1 MNWLFFSIAT
11 ALLWG
16 TAELFYKKGAQPD
29 EKYSHLKI
37 SVWVGVVMGAHA
49 IYTLLTQDI
58 GYNPANLLIY
68 LPVSL
73 FYIFSMTFSYFGMR
87 FLEESISDPIEN
99 TAGVICVL
107 LFAIFMG
114 DEFSA
119 LTWIAVAVI
128 TLGVVG
134 VSYIENRG
142 ETPRKKLLG
151 KKLAI
156 VAFCMPFVYALLD
169 AFGTFLDD
177 AFFLVEDIANA
188 PFVDVTEETI
198 EAVANPSYEL
208 PFALFALFMGDEFSW
223 LTWLSVGVITVG
235 VVGVSYLENHGE
247 TTRKK
252 NYGKAL
258 AIISFCM
265 PFVYALLD
273 AFGTFLDD
281 AFFLIEDVASSPLV
295 DVTEETIEAVANTS
309 YELTFALFALCL
321 FIFMKSKKVKFGS
334 VPQHKDKILAAV
346 FETAGQFTYVY
357 ALGGVDAV
365 AAPILS
371 SVCVVSLL
379 LSRIFLKEKL
389 SWKTY
394 AFIAV
399 VIVGILLLAVSEE
412 L

>member
-1 MNWLFFSIAT
+1 MSWLFFSVAT

-49 IYTLLTQDI
+49 IYTLLTQNI
-58 GYNPANLLIY
+58 GYNPVNLLIY

-114 DEFSA
+114 DEFSL

-128 TLGVVG
+128 TVGVVG
-134 VSYIENRG
+134 VSFLENHG
-142 ETPRKKLLG
+142 ETQRKKKLG

-156 VAFCMPFVYALLD
+156 VAFCMPFVYAFLD

-177 AFFLVEDIANA
+177 AFFLVEDIASA
-188 PFVDVTEETI
+188 PF
-198 EAVANPSYEL
+198 
-208 PFALFALFMGDEFSW
+208 
-223 LTWLSVGVITVG
+223 
-235 VVGVSYLENHGE
+235 
-247 TTRKK
+247 
-252 NYGKAL
+252 
-258 AIISFCM
+258 
-265 PFVYALLD
+265 
-273 AFGTFLDD
+273 
-281 AFFLIEDVASSPLV
+281 V

-309 YELTFALFALCL
+309 YELTFAFFALIL
-321 FIFMKSKKVKFGS
+321 FLFMKAKKVKFGP

-389 SWKTY
+389 TWKTY

-399 VIVGILLLAVSEE
+399 VIFGILLLAVAEE

>member
-1 MNWLFFSIAT
+1 MSWLFFSVAT
-11 ALLWG
+11 AILWG
-16 TAELFYKKGAQPD
+16 TAELFYKKGARDD
-29 EKYSHLKI
+29 EKFSHLKI
-37 SVWVGVVMGAHA
+37 CVWVGVVMGAHA
-49 IYTLLTQDI
+49 IFTLLTQNI
-58 GYNPANLLIY
+58 GFNPVNLIRY

-73 FYIFSMTFSYFGMR
+73 FYIISMAFSYFGMR

-119 LTWIAVAVI
+119 LTWIAVIVI
-128 TLGVVG
+128 TVGVVG
-134 VSYIENRG
+134 VSFLENKG
-142 ETPRKKLLG
+142 ETPRKKKLG
-151 KKLAI
+151 KTLAI

-198 EAVANPSYEL
+198 EAVAN
-208 PFALFALFMGDEFSW
+208 
-223 LTWLSVGVITVG
+223 
-235 VVGVSYLENHGE
+235 
-247 TTRKK
+247 
-252 NYGKAL
+252 
-258 AIISFCM
+258 
-265 PFVYALLD
+265 
-273 AFGTFLDD
+273 
-281 AFFLIEDVASSPLV
+281 
-295 DVTEETIEAVANTS
+295 TS
-309 YELTFALFALCL
+309 YELTFALFALGL
-321 FIFMKSKKVKFGS
+321 FIFMKAKKVKFGP

-389 SWKTY
+389 NWKTY

-399 VIVGILLLAVSEE
+399 VIIGILLLAVAEE

>member
-1 MNWLFFSIAT
+1 MSWLFFSIAT

-16 TAELFYKKGAQPD
+16 TAELFYKKGARPD

-37 SVWVGVVMGAHA
+37 CVWVGIVMGLHA
-49 IYTLLTQDI
+49 VFTLLTQDI
-58 GYNPANLLIY
+58 GYNPMNLIAY

-73 FYIFSMTFSYFGMR
+73 MYIISMAFSYFGMR

-114 DEFSA
+114 DEFSV
-119 LTWIAVAVI
+119 LTWVAVAVI
-128 TLGVVG
+128 AVGVVG
-134 VSYIENRG
+134 VGYLENHG
-142 ETPRKKLLG
+142 ETTRKKTYG
-151 KKLAI
+151 KKLAV

-177 AFFLVEDIANA
+177 AFFLVEDISAT
-188 PFVDVTEETI
+188 P
-198 EAVANPSYEL
+198 
-208 PFALFALFMGDEFSW
+208 
-223 LTWLSVGVITVG
+223 
-235 VVGVSYLENHGE
+235 
-247 TTRKK
+247 
-252 NYGKAL
+252 
-258 AIISFCM
+258 
-265 PFVYALLD
+265 
-273 AFGTFLDD
+273 
-281 AFFLIEDVASSPLV
+281 LI

-309 YELTFALFALCL
+309 YELTFALFALGL
-321 FIFMKSKKVKFGS
+321 YIFMKSRGVKFGA

-389 SWKTY
+389 NWKTY
-394 AFIAV
+394 AFIGI
-399 VIVGILLLAVSEE
+399 VIFGILLLAVAEE

>member
-1 MNWLFFSIAT
+1 MSWLFFSIAT
-11 ALLWG
+11 AVLWG
-16 TAELFYKKGAQPD
+16 TAELFYKKGAQPN

-37 SVWVGVVMGAHA
+37 CVWVGVVMGAHA
-49 IYTLLTQDI
+49 IFTLLTQNID
-58 GYNPANLLIY
+58 YNPINLLVY
-68 LPVSL
+68 APVSL
-73 FYIFSMTFSYFGMR
+73 FYIISMAFSYFGMR

-99 TAGVICVL
+99 TAGVVCVL

-114 DEFSA
+114 DEFSV
-119 LTWIAVAVI
+119 LTWVAVGVI
-128 TLGVVG
+128 TVGVVG
-134 VSYIENRG
+134 VSYLENHG
-142 ETPRKKLLG
+142 ETPRKKNLG

-156 VAFCMPFVYALLD
+156 VSFCMPFLYALLD

-177 AFFLVEDIANA
+177 AFFLVED
-188 PFVDVTEETI
+188 
-198 EAVANPSYEL
+198 
-208 PFALFALFMGDEFSW
+208 
-223 LTWLSVGVITVG
+223 
-235 VVGVSYLENHGE
+235 
-247 TTRKK
+247 
-252 NYGKAL
+252 
-258 AIISFCM
+258 
-265 PFVYALLD
+265 
-273 AFGTFLDD
+273 
-281 AFFLIEDVASSPLV
+281 VASTPLV
-295 DVTEETIEAVANTS
+295 GVTEETIEAVANTS

-321 FIFMKSKKVKFGS
+321 FIFMKAKKVKFGP

-399 VIVGILLLAVSEE
+399 VIIGILLLAVAEE

>member
-1 MNWLFFSIAT
+1 MSWLFFSVAT

-16 TAELFYKKGAQPD
+16 TAELFYKKGARPE
-29 EKYSHLKI
+29 EKFSHLKI
-37 SVWVGVVMGAHA
+37 SVWVGVVMGIHA
-49 IYTLLTQDI
+49 VYTLLTQDI
-58 GYNPANLLIY
+58 GFNPVNLLVY

-128 TLGVVG
+128 TVGVVG
-134 VSYIENRG
+134 VSYLENKG
-142 ETPRKKLLG
+142 ETPRKKTYG
-151 KKLAI
+151 KKLAV
-156 VAFCMPFVYALLD
+156 VAFIMPFLYALLD

-177 AFFLVEDIANA
+177 AFFLVEDIAAA
-188 PFVDVTEETI
+188 PFVDVTEET
-198 EAVANPSYEL
+198 
-208 PFALFALFMGDEFSW
+208 M
-223 LTWLSVGVITVG
+223 
-235 VVGVSYLENHGE
+235 
-247 TTRKK
+247 
-252 NYGKAL
+252 
-258 AIISFCM
+258 
-265 PFVYALLD
+265 
-273 AFGTFLDD
+273 
-281 AFFLIEDVASSPLV
+281 
-295 DVTEETIEAVANTS
+295 EAVANTS
-309 YELTFALFALCL
+309 YELTFALFALGL
-321 FIFMKSKKVKFGS
+321 FLFMKAKGVKFGP

-394 AFIAV
+394 LFIGI
-399 VIVGILLLAVSEE
+399 VIVGILLLAVAEE

>member
-1 MNWLFFSIAT
+1 MSWLFFSIAT
-11 ALLWG
+11 AVLWG
-16 TAELFYKKGAQPD
+16 TAELFYKKGAQPN

-37 SVWVGVVMGAHA
+37 CVWVGIVMGAHA
-49 IYTLLTQDI
+49 IFTLLTQDI
-58 GYNPANLLIY
+58 GYNPVNLIVY

-73 FYIFSMTFSYFGMR
+73 MYIISMAFSYFGMR

-114 DEFSA
+114 DEFSV
-119 LTWIAVAVI
+119 LTWVAVAVI
-128 TLGVVG
+128 AVGVVG
-134 VSYIENRG
+134 VGYLENHG
-142 ETPRKKLLG
+142 ETTRKKTYG
-151 KKLAI
+151 KKLAV

-177 AFFLVEDIANA
+177 AFFLVEDISAT
-188 PFVDVTEETI
+188 P
-198 EAVANPSYEL
+198 
-208 PFALFALFMGDEFSW
+208 
-223 LTWLSVGVITVG
+223 
-235 VVGVSYLENHGE
+235 
-247 TTRKK
+247 
-252 NYGKAL
+252 
-258 AIISFCM
+258 
-265 PFVYALLD
+265 
-273 AFGTFLDD
+273 
-281 AFFLIEDVASSPLV
+281 LI

-321 FIFMKSKKVKFGS
+321 FIFMKSKGVKFGT

-394 AFIAV
+394 AFIGI
-399 VIVGILLLAVSEE
+399 VIIGILLLAVAEE

>member
-1 MNWLFFSIAT
+1 MSWLFFSVAT

-29 EKYSHLKI
+29 EKFSHLKI
-37 SVWVGVVMGAHA
+37 CVWVGIVMGAHA
-49 IYTLLTQDI
+49 IFTLLTQDI
-58 GYNPANLLIY
+58 GYNPINLICY

-73 FYIFSMTFSYFGMR
+73 MYIISMAFSYFGMR

-99 TAGVICVL
+99 TAGVLCVL

-128 TLGVVG
+128 AVGVVG
-134 VSYIENRG
+134 VGFLENKG
-142 ETPRKKLLG
+142 ETPRKKKYG
-151 KKLAI
+151 KKLAV
-156 VAFCMPFVYALLD
+156 VAFIMPFIYAFLD

-177 AFFLVEDIANA
+177 AFFLVEDIAS
-188 PFVDVTEETI
+188 T
-198 EAVANPSYEL
+198 
-208 PFALFALFMGDEFSW
+208 
-223 LTWLSVGVITVG
+223 
-235 VVGVSYLENHGE
+235 
-247 TTRKK
+247 
-252 NYGKAL
+252 
-258 AIISFCM
+258 
-265 PFVYALLD
+265 
-273 AFGTFLDD
+273 
-281 AFFLIEDVASSPLV
+281 PLV

-321 FIFMKSKKVKFGS
+321 FIFMKSKGVKFGS
-334 VPQHKDKILAAV
+334 VPQHKDKIMAAI

-371 SVCVVSLL
+371 SVCIVSLL

-389 SWKTY
+389 PKKTY
-394 AFIAV
+394 LFISI
-399 VIVGILLLAVSEE
+399 VIVGILLLAVAEE

>member
-1 MNWLFFSIAT
+1 MSWLFFSVAT

-29 EKYSHLKI
+29 EKFSHLKI
-37 SVWVGVVMGAHA
+37 CVWVGVVMGAHA
-49 IYTLLTQDI
+49 IFTLLTQDI
-58 GYNPANLLIY
+58 GYNPVNLLVY

-73 FYIFSMTFSYFGMR
+73 FYIISMAFSYFGMR

-114 DEFSA
+114 DEFSL
-119 LTWIAVAVI
+119 LTWIAVGVI
-128 TLGVVG
+128 TVGVVG
-134 VSYIENRG
+134 VSYMENAG
-142 ETPRKKLLG
+142 ETPRKKTYG

-156 VAFCMPFVYALLD
+156 VAFIMPFLYALLD
-169 AFGTFLDD
+169 AVGTFLDD

-198 EAVANPSYEL
+198 EAVAN
-208 PFALFALFMGDEFSW
+208 
-223 LTWLSVGVITVG
+223 
-235 VVGVSYLENHGE
+235 
-247 TTRKK
+247 
-252 NYGKAL
+252 
-258 AIISFCM
+258 
-265 PFVYALLD
+265 
-273 AFGTFLDD
+273 
-281 AFFLIEDVASSPLV
+281 
-295 DVTEETIEAVANTS
+295 TS
-309 YELTFALFALCL
+309 YELTFALFALGL
-321 FIFMKSKKVKFGS
+321 FIFMKAKKVKFGP

-357 ALGGVDAV
+357 ALGGVDAI

-399 VIVGILLLAVSEE
+399 VIFGILLLAVAEE

>member
-1 MNWLFFSIAT
+1 MSWLFFSIAT
-11 ALLWG
+11 AVLWG
-16 TAELFYKKGAQPD
+16 AAELFYKKGARPD

-37 SVWVGVVMGAHA
+37 CVWVGVVMGLHA
-49 IYTLLTQDI
+49 IFTLLTQDI
-58 GYNPANLLIY
+58 GYNPINLICY

-73 FYIFSMTFSYFGMR
+73 FYIISMAFSYFGMR

-107 LFAIFMG
+107 LFAIIMK
-114 DEFSA
+114 ESVA
-119 LTWIAVAVI
+119 PLTWVAVAVI
-128 TLGVVG
+128 AVGVLGVG
-134 VSYIENRG
+134 FLENHG
-142 ETPRKKLLG
+142 ETTRKKKLG

-177 AFFLVEDIANA
+177 V
-188 PFVDVTEETI
+188 
-198 EAVANPSYEL
+198 
-208 PFALFALFMGDEFSW
+208 
-223 LTWLSVGVITVG
+223 
-235 VVGVSYLENHGE
+235 
-247 TTRKK
+247 
-252 NYGKAL
+252 
-258 AIISFCM
+258 
-265 PFVYALLD
+265 
-273 AFGTFLDD
+273 
-281 AFFLIEDVASSPLV
+281 FFLIDDVAASPLV

-309 YELTFALFALCL
+309 YELTFALFALGL
-321 FIFMKSKKVKFGS
+321 FIFMKSKKVKFGP

-394 AFIAV
+394 VFIGI

>member
-1 MNWLFFSIAT
+1 MSWLFFSIAT

-16 TAELFYKKGAQPD
+16 TAELFYKKGARSD

-37 SVWVGVVMGAHA
+37 CVWVGIVMGAHA
-49 IYTLLTQDI
+49 IFTLLTQDI
-58 GYNPANLLIY
+58 GYNPKNLLVY
-68 LPVSL
+68 LPVSA
-73 FYIFSMTFSYFGMR
+73 FYIISMAFSYFGMR

-114 DEFSA
+114 DEFSV
-119 LTWIAVAVI
+119 LTWVAVGVI
-128 TLGVVG
+128 TVGVVG
-134 VSYIENRG
+134 VSFLENHG
-142 ETPRKKLLG
+142 ETPRKKKLG
-151 KKLAI
+151 KKLAVI
-156 VAFCMPFVYALLD
+156 SFCMPFVYALLD

-177 AFFLVEDIANA
+177 AFFLVEDIAA
-188 PFVDVTEETI
+188 T
-198 EAVANPSYEL
+198 
-208 PFALFALFMGDEFSW
+208 
-223 LTWLSVGVITVG
+223 
-235 VVGVSYLENHGE
+235 
-247 TTRKK
+247 
-252 NYGKAL
+252 
-258 AIISFCM
+258 
-265 PFVYALLD
+265 
-273 AFGTFLDD
+273 
-281 AFFLIEDVASSPLV
+281 PLV

-309 YELTFALFALCL
+309 YELTFALFALGL
-321 FIFMKSKKVKFGS
+321 FIFMKAKKVKFGPI
-334 VPQHKDKILAAV
+334 PQHKDKFLAAV

-399 VIVGILLLAVSEE
+399 VIIGILMLAVAEE

>member
-1 MNWLFFSIAT
+1 MSWLFFSIAT
-11 ALLWG
+11 AVLWG
-16 TAELFYKKGAQPD
+16 TAELFYKKGAQPN

-37 SVWVGVVMGAHA
+37 CVWVGVVMGAHA
-49 IYTLLTQDI
+49 IFTLLTQNI
-58 GYNPANLLIY
+58 SYNPVNLLVY

-73 FYIFSMTFSYFGMR
+73 FYIISMAFSYFGMR

-114 DEFSA
+114 DEFSW
-119 LTWIAVAVI
+119 LTWVAVAVI
-128 TLGVVG
+128 GVGVVG
-134 VSYIENRG
+134 VSYLENRG
-142 ETPRKKLLG
+142 ETPRKKNYGKLL
-151 KKLAI
+151 AV

-177 AFFLVEDIANA
+177 AFFLVEDIAS
-188 PFVDVTEETI
+188 T
-198 EAVANPSYEL
+198 
-208 PFALFALFMGDEFSW
+208 
-223 LTWLSVGVITVG
+223 
-235 VVGVSYLENHGE
+235 
-247 TTRKK
+247 
-252 NYGKAL
+252 
-258 AIISFCM
+258 
-265 PFVYALLD
+265 
-273 AFGTFLDD
+273 
-281 AFFLIEDVASSPLV
+281 PLV
-295 DVTEETIEAVANTS
+295 GVTEETIEAVANTS
-309 YELTFALFALCL
+309 YELTFALFALGL
-321 FIFMKSKKVKFGS
+321 FIFMKAKKVKFGP

-394 AFIAV
+394 VFIGI
-399 VIVGILLLAVSEE
+399 VIIGILLLAVSEE
-412 L
+412 I

>member
-1 MNWLFFSIAT
+1 MSWLFFSIAT

-16 TAELFYKKGAQPD
+16 AAELFYKKGALPN

-37 SVWVGVVMGAHA
+37 CVWVGVVMGAHA
-49 IYTLLTQDI
+49 VFTLLTQDI
-58 GYNPANLLIY
+58 GYNPINLLIY

-73 FYIFSMTFSYFGMR
+73 FYIISMAFSYFGMR

-114 DEFSA
+114 DEFSL
-119 LTWIAVAVI
+119 LTWIAVGVI
-128 TLGVVG
+128 TVGVVG
-134 VSYIENRG
+134 VSYMENHG
-142 ETPRKKLLG
+142 ETQRKKNLG

-198 EAVANPSYEL
+198 EAVAN
-208 PFALFALFMGDEFSW
+208 
-223 LTWLSVGVITVG
+223 
-235 VVGVSYLENHGE
+235 
-247 TTRKK
+247 
-252 NYGKAL
+252 
-258 AIISFCM
+258 
-265 PFVYALLD
+265 
-273 AFGTFLDD
+273 
-281 AFFLIEDVASSPLV
+281 
-295 DVTEETIEAVANTS
+295 TS
-309 YELTFALFALCL
+309 YELTFALFALGL
-321 FIFMKSKKVKFGS
+321 FIFMKAKGVKFGP

-371 SVCVVSLL
+371 SVCVVSLV

-399 VIVGILLLAVSEE
+399 VIIGILLLAVAEE

>member
-1 MNWLFFSIAT
+1 MSWLWFSIGT
-11 ALLWG
+11 AFLWG
-16 TAELFYKKGAQPD
+16 TAELFYKKGARPD

-37 SVWVGVVMGAHA
+37 CIWVGIVMGAHA
-49 IYTLLTQDI
+49 IFTLLTQNI
-58 GYNPANLLIY
+58 NYNPINIIRY

-73 FYIFSMTFSYFGMR
+73 FYIISMAFSYFGMR

-107 LFAIFMG
+107 LFA
-114 DEFSA
+114 
-119 LTWIAVAVI
+119 
-128 TLGVVG
+128 
-134 VSYIENRG
+134 
-142 ETPRKKLLG
+142 
-151 KKLAI
+151 
-156 VAFCMPFVYALLD
+156 
-169 AFGTFLDD
+169 
-177 AFFLVEDIANA
+177 
-188 PFVDVTEETI
+188 
-198 EAVANPSYEL
+198 
-208 PFALFALFMGDEFSW
+208 LFMGDEFSW
-223 LTWLSVGVITVG
+223 LTWVAVAVIAVGVI
-235 VVGVSYLENHGE
+235 GVSYLENRGE
-247 TTRKK
+247 TPRKK
-252 NYGKAL
+252 NYGKVL
-258 AIISFCM
+258 AVVAFIM

-281 AFFLIEDVASSPLV
+281 AFFLIEDVANSPLV
-295 DVTEETIEAVANTS
+295 DVTEETIEDVANTS
-309 YELTFALFALCL
+309 YELIFALFALIL
-321 FIFMKSKKVKFGS
+321 FIFMKAKKVKFGPL
-334 VPQHKDKILAAV
+334 PQHKDKILAAV

-394 AFIAV
+394 VFIGV

>member
-1 MNWLFFSIAT
+1 MSWLFFSIAT
-11 ALLWG
+11 AVLWG
-16 TAELFYKKGAQPD
+16 AAELFYKKGARPD

-37 SVWVGVVMGAHA
+37 CVWVGIVMGAHA
-49 IYTLLTQDI
+49 VFTLLTQDI
-58 GYNPANLLIY
+58 GYNPMNLLVY

-73 FYIFSMTFSYFGMR
+73 FYIISMAFSYFGMR

-114 DEFSA
+114 DKFSA
-119 LTWIAVAVI
+119 LTWVAVAVI
-128 TLGVVG
+128 AVG
-134 VSYIENRG
+134 VIGVGYLENHG
-142 ETPRKKLLG
+142 ETTRKKTYG

-156 VAFCMPFVYALLD
+156 IAFIMPFVYALLD

-177 AFFLVEDIANA
+177 AFFLVEDIAA
-188 PFVDVTEETI
+188 T
-198 EAVANPSYEL
+198 
-208 PFALFALFMGDEFSW
+208 
-223 LTWLSVGVITVG
+223 
-235 VVGVSYLENHGE
+235 
-247 TTRKK
+247 
-252 NYGKAL
+252 
-258 AIISFCM
+258 
-265 PFVYALLD
+265 
-273 AFGTFLDD
+273 
-281 AFFLIEDVASSPLV
+281 PLV

-309 YELTFALFALCL
+309 YELTFALFALGL
-321 FIFMKSKKVKFGS
+321 LIFMKSKGVKFGS
-334 VPQHKDKILAAV
+334 VPQHKDKIFAAL

-394 AFIAV
+394 VFIGI
-399 VIVGILLLAVSEE
+399 VIIGILLLAVAEE

>member
-1 MNWLFFSIAT
+1 MSWLFFSIAT

-16 TAELFYKKGAQPD
+16 TAELFYKKGARPD

-37 SVWVGVVMGAHA
+37 CVWVGVVMGAHA
-49 IYTLLTQDI
+49 IFTLLTQDI
-58 GYNPANLLIY
+58 GYNPVNLLIY

-73 FYIFSMTFSYFGMR
+73 FYIISMAFSYFGMR

-114 DEFSA
+114 DEFSV
-119 LTWIAVAVI
+119 LTWAAVGVI
-128 TLGVVG
+128 TVGVVG
-134 VSYIENRG
+134 VSYLENHG
-142 ETPRKKLLG
+142 ETPRKKSLG
-151 KKLAI
+151 KRLAVI
-156 VAFCMPFVYALLD
+156 SFCMPFLYALLD

-177 AFFLVEDIANA
+177 AFFLVEDIASA
-188 PFVDVTEETI
+188 PF
-198 EAVANPSYEL
+198 
-208 PFALFALFMGDEFSW
+208 
-223 LTWLSVGVITVG
+223 
-235 VVGVSYLENHGE
+235 
-247 TTRKK
+247 
-252 NYGKAL
+252 
-258 AIISFCM
+258 
-265 PFVYALLD
+265 
-273 AFGTFLDD
+273 
-281 AFFLIEDVASSPLV
+281 V

-321 FIFMKSKKVKFGS
+321 FIFMKVKKVEFGP

-399 VIVGILLLAVSEE
+399 VIVGILLLAVAEE

>member
-1 MNWLFFSIAT
+1 MSWLFFSIAT
-11 ALLWG
+11 AILWG
-16 TAELFYKKGAQPD
+16 TAELFYKKGARDD
-29 EKYSHLKI
+29 EKFSHLKI
-37 SVWVGVVMGAHA
+37 CVWVGIIMGAHA
-49 IYTLLTQDI
+49 IFTLLTQDI
-58 GYNPANLLIY
+58 GYNPVNLIRY

-73 FYIFSMTFSYFGMR
+73 FYIISMAFSYFGMR

-99 TAGVICVL
+99 TAGVICAL
-107 LFAIFMG
+107 LFVIFLK
-114 DEFSA
+114 EEISA
-119 LTWIAVAVI
+119 LTWVAIAII
-128 TLGVVG
+128 TIGVLGV
-134 VSYIENRG
+134 S
-142 ETPRKKLLG
+142 
-151 KKLAI
+151 
-156 VAFCMPFVYALLD
+156 F
-169 AFGTFLDD
+169 
-177 AFFLVEDIANA
+177 
-188 PFVDVTEETI
+188 
-198 EAVANPSYEL
+198 
-208 PFALFALFMGDEFSW
+208 
-223 LTWLSVGVITVG
+223 
-235 VVGVSYLENHGE
+235 LENHGE
-247 TTRKK
+247 TKRKK
-252 NYGKAL
+252 KYGKKL
-258 AIISFCM
+258 AVVAFCM

-309 YELTFALFALCL
+309 YELTFALFALGL

-357 ALGGVDAV
+357 ALGGVDAI

-394 AFIAV
+394 IFIAI
-399 VIVGILLLAVSEE
+399 VIIGILLMAISEE